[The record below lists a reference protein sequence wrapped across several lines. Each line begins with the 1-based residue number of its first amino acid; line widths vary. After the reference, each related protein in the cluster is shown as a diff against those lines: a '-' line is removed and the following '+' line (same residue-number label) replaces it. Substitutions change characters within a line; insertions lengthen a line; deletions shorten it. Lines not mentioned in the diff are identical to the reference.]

1 MRLLG
6 RFYRLSWMLVACLS
20 FTAISQA
27 AQGAGA
33 GNQTLWQIGQTDNR
47 IGEFALAPRRP
58 PPLAHSDPGT
68 ARGPAH
74 CRGQ

>member
-6 RFYRLSWMLVACLS
+6 RFYRLSWMLVACLP

-27 AQGAGA
+27 AEGAGA

-47 IGEFALAPRRP
+47 IGEFALAPRCP
-58 PPLAHSDPGT
+58 PSLAYYEPGT
-68 ARGPAH
+68 ARRLVHG
-74 CRGQ
+74 RGQ